1 MQETNETGEGELA
14 EYQSRLSEA
23 GIESDYRAVLV
34 RGVPQN
40 PMFDIRAFEAV
51 IDGFRAKD
59 EDVFVA
65 TYVKAGTTWVQQI
78 LHGLLRGG
86 ESGGRYGESVPWL
99 EACASSPE
107 VIGPREAPGWT
118 MEEINA
124 APGPRYF
131 KTHAKVEDLPRG
143 DARPRVIC
151 VARNPKDTVVS
162 LYHHARNKPE
172 FGFSGDFE
180 TFLRIFL
187 SDLAENG
194 SWFDHVLGWYQECRR
209 HPETHLFLKYEDL
222 HDDTAAVVQQLADAI
237 VELASIL
244 DADPQRVDLLLG
256 VEAAGTARRVAV
268 LNLGLRDGVAAC
280 SAATIAHRFLLLL
293 LGHVLEQPHSAGA
306 VVVLVVLVEQVAV
319 GRPLDV
325 PLGTTLATGFEV
337 TVAGAEPP

>member
-1 MQETNETGEGELA
+1 MQETDEAGEGGLA

-23 GIESDYRAVLV
+23 GIKSDYRAVLV

-40 PMFDIRAFEAV
+40 PMFDVRAFEAV
-51 IDGFRAKD
+51 IDGFHAKD
-59 EDVFVA
+59 EDTFVA

-78 LHGLLRGG
+78 LHGLVRGG
-86 ESGGRYGESVPWL
+86 KGGGKYGETVPWL

-143 DARPRVIC
+143 NARPRVIY

-194 SWFDHVLGWYQECRR
+194 SWFDHVLGWYEECRR
-209 HPETHLFLKYEDL
+209 YPETHLFLKYEDL
-222 HDDTAAVVQQLADAI
+222 HDDTAAVVQQLAAFLGLPINEEILSGTLRVASLEDMKQN
-237 VELASIL
+237 ASIGMNHL
-244 DADPQRVDLLLG
+244 RKGGYGGWREVFTDAMNERFDPLYARKMSASDL
-256 VEAAGTARRVAV
+256 TF
-268 LNLGLRDGVAAC
+268 
-280 SAATIAHRFLLLL
+280 RF
-293 LGHVLEQPHSAGA
+293 E
-306 VVVLVVLVEQVAV
+306 
-319 GRPLDV
+319 
-325 PLGTTLATGFEV
+325 
-337 TVAGAEPP
+337 

>member
-1 MQETNETGEGELA
+1 MQETDDTGEGELA

-40 PMFDIRAFEAV
+40 PMFDVRAFEAV

-118 MEEINA
+118 MEEISS

-194 SWFDHVLGWYQECRR
+194 SWFDHVLGWHQECRR

-222 HDDTAAVVQQLADAI
+222 HDDTAAVVQQLAAFLGLPINEEILSGTLRVASLEDMKQN
-237 VELASIL
+237 ASIGMNHL
-244 DADPQRVDLLLG
+244 RKGGYGGWRGVFTDAMNERFDRLYARKMSASDL
-256 VEAAGTARRVAV
+256 TF
-268 LNLGLRDGVAAC
+268 
-280 SAATIAHRFLLLL
+280 RF
-293 LGHVLEQPHSAGA
+293 E
-306 VVVLVVLVEQVAV
+306 
-319 GRPLDV
+319 
-325 PLGTTLATGFEV
+325 
-337 TVAGAEPP
+337 